1 MARKTCFVFP
11 IIVAAIF
18 FASCSRKD
26 ASPEIIARYQAD
38 ADLFCQAIVDCMKE
52 EVRQKL
58 EASPERR
65 DMVLSRMTRDFCKK
79 GQYQLI
85 GQLSTDPTGGQPSN
99 QADLYNSYHECA
111 LAVAGAKDCAKR
123 REIHQTHSAC
133 MKIKSES
140 GI

>member
-1 MARKTCFVFP
+1 VFLQSLRRP
-11 IIVAAIF
+11 FF
-18 FASCSRKD
+18 FASCSRKEPS
-26 ASPEIIARYQAD
+26 AEIISRYQAD

-52 EVRQKL
+52 EVIQKL
-58 EASPERR
+58 HASPERR

-85 GQLSTDPTGGQPSN
+85 GQLSTDPSPGQPSGSLE
-99 QADLYNSYHECA
+99 LYQNYHDCA
-111 LAVAGAKDCAKR
+111 AAVAGAKDCAKR

-140 GI
+140 QT